1 MDAKELLMSSLVIEG
16 HRDVYEQLYRTSIGE
31 KSPIRDAVAPRLIR
45 DGINM
50 TVYAISG
57 DSYSHSQ
64 NTGRYLETALDQI
77 DQFLEEAPRSEGMI
91 QMVKTRGDLPEKVEP
106 GSVKFL
112 LHFEGCMPLRESIH
126 NLRNFYRFGLRSLQ
140 PVWNFRNELGD
151 GVWENRTGG
160 GLTNFGVEVIKEA
173 NRLGMPFQLYSQPD
187 FKSMKQAKGK
197 RFAISRFG
205 SLTDF
210 LTRATLRHFG
220 VDEKEVTILQIGSTP
235 ARFAALAA
243 KGVDASVVWF
253 PVTEIAKSQGFNKLL
268 DLKDIFPEWPYETFA
283 ARESYL
289 TKEKDQVAKFLR
301 AYQKGVRYTRDN
313 KNDAVNIMPRCVPK
327 IGVRFHSRA
336 S

>member
-1 MDAKELLMSSLVIEG
+1 MKRFVLALALSLLLAGLVPATGSAKIIVGLSSVNVAFLPVYVTEAKGFFKDEGLDVLLVLFNAGATNLQALIG
-16 HRDVYEQLYRTSIGE
+16 GDVQIMGSAFVETVGGR
-31 KSPIRDAVAPRLIR
+31 AA
-45 DGINM
+45 GI
-50 TVYAISG
+50 
-57 DSYSHSQ
+57 D
-64 NTGRYLETALDQI
+64 
-77 DQFLEEAPRSEGMI
+77 
-91 QMVKTRGDLPEKVEP
+91 VKNFWGV
-106 GSVKFL
+106 
-112 LHFEGCMPLRESIH
+112 C
-126 NLRNFYRFGLRSLQ
+126 NL
-140 PVWNFRNELGD
+140 
-151 GVWENRTGG
+151 
-160 GLTNFGVEVIKEA
+160 
-173 NRLGMPFQLYSQPD
+173 MPFQLYSQPD

-235 ARFAALAA
+235 ARFAALSA

-289 TKEKDQVAKFLR
+289 SKEKDQVAKFLR

-313 KNDAVNIMPRCVPK
+313 KNDAVNIMKKYVK
-327 IGVRFHSRA
+327 IDPAYAPAGYDEYRDSFPVNGQIAEKAIPVVIDEEFRTGRIKKKLTVEDMMDRSFISVIGGK
-336 S
+336 